1 MLKVNCP
8 SCGAEVK
15 FLTGISIFA
24 VCAYCRSTLV
34 RHDRDVESFG
44 KMAILQDE
52 WSPLQ
57 IGTAGKYLGANFTLV
72 GRVRQTWERGN
83 WNEWFCYFDD
93 ARHGWLSEAQG
104 FYHFSVPLEGDFA
117 APEFTTLSPGSP
129 VEIQDQFYAVKDIK
143 NVVCSFS
150 EGELPF
156 KAVTGRASHS
166 VDLASTANGFACI
179 DYSEDGVSVY
189 CGHYLAFDDF
199 RFSLLREIDGWGK
212 PS

>member
-15 FLTGISIFA
+15 FVSGVSVFA
-24 VCAYCRSTLV
+24 VCAYCRSTIV

-44 KMAILQDE
+44 KMAILADE

-57 IGTAGKYLGANFTLV
+57 LGTAGKYGGVNFTLL
-72 GRVRQTWERGN
+72 GRLRQTWERGH

-104 FYHFSVPLEGDFA
+104 FYHISLALQELPQLPA
-117 APEFTTLSPGSP
+117 ADSIAVGAR
-129 VEIQDQFYAVKDIK
+129 VELAGKTFEVKDIK
-143 NVVCSFS
+143 KVECTFS

-156 KAVTGRASHS
+156 KALSGRKSLS
-166 VDLASTANGFACI
+166 VDLASTGSAFACI
-179 DYSEDGVSVY
+179 DYSDEGVNVY
-189 CGHYLAFDDF
+189 CGEYLKFDDF
-199 RFSLLREIDGWGK
+199 RFSYLRELDGWGK